1 MLGTRPKP
9 LKGYPQWVREGAG
22 NRGEPEGPPT
32 LPPLVHWIASS
43 HPLLLGFL
51 PLAPFKKKYKA
62 FLHNFSLFL
71 PLPTLLEFPPPQ
83 YSLTSCTPPSS
94 YSPRLLTPLSFSIRG
109 TNRRKINFLK
119 KQPNGNIWTQNC
131 KPLSVVI
138 SCSPWLYEDI
148 YCKIFAL
155 SGLLQASIHTGFHCF
170 NKNSQI
176 FRKIYIFFF
185 DEEKKLSKL
194 KSGQYPA
201 RMTPKAR
208 KGDLR
213 EVKRKK
219 IPRGACPHTPLE
231 TCAFCMHM
239 FRKLVNI

>member
-1 MLGTRPKP
+1 MGERGSREQGRTRRSTKTPTSGTLDWQFPS
-9 LKGYPQWVREGAG
+9 LTSWV
-22 NRGEPEGPPT
+22 PS
-32 LPPLVHWIASS
+32 IS
-43 HPLLLGFL
+43 
-51 PLAPFKKKYKA
+51 PFQKKYKA
-62 FLHNFSLFL
+62 FLHNIFSLFL
-71 PLPTLLEFPPPQ
+71 PLPTLLEFPPPP

-155 SGLLQASIHTGFHCF
+155 SGSLQASIHTGFHCF

-176 FRKIYIFFF
+176 FRKIYFVFF

-231 TCAFCMHM
+231 TCAFCMHT

>member
-9 LKGYPQWVREGAG
+9 LKGYPQWVREGTG

-71 PLPTLLEFPPPQ
+71 PLPTLLEFPPSP

-109 TNRRKINFLK
+109 TNRNKINFLK
-119 KQPNGNIWTQNC
+119 KQPNGNIWTHNC
-131 KPLSVVI
+131 MQTPQCGHQLQPL
-138 SCSPWLYEDI
+138 
-148 YCKIFAL
+148 AL
-155 SGLLQASIHTGFHCF
+155 WRHLLQNLCF
-170 NKNSQI
+170 KWVI
-176 FRKIYIFFF
+176 T
-185 DEEKKLSKL
+185 SKH
-194 KSGQYPA
+194 
-201 RMTPKAR
+201 
-208 KGDLR
+208 
-213 EVKRKK
+213 
-219 IPRGACPHTPLE
+219 PHWFSL
-231 TCAFCMHM
+231 F
-239 FRKLVNI
+239 